1 MGTVVQGLLLILLL
15 ASFVI
20 AFFSARTWHW
30 GHVLVVLGI
39 FLSTLGYFILAAE
52 VLRINKVLGT
62 QVNQREQQL
71 AAVTARNEA
80 LEKGT
85 DDSSIIASLTSE
97 EPPAKMLEGEEEMP
111 SLAELDHRLLLATRL
126 RGRVWRKVTPTGI
139 DPQTGEVTVTID
151 SPAPIGLNINEEN
164 KTVVYVF
171 DDGKAEL
178 PADDGTP
185 RGAQYLGEFQVT
197 AAADQQLKLLPV
209 LPFDQFEQRRLAASR
224 GPWVIYEMMPVD
236 RYAIFAGKTEE
247 QLKQMMPKQSVAEYL
262 RHGKDAVADDPPER
276 IIGLDADG
284 KRLPPDQVDQAARK
298 VYQRR
303 LRDYAT
309 EFDALSA
316 RRTVLQVDIAATKKD
331 IERLTAALA
340 IAQDLKAFR
349 EDERTRLNTDLAGI
363 KKERAEIE
371 AHLAKVQ
378 RQLARGKQ
386 LLAEVL
392 QRNDQLAAELAA
404 RQLRPAATPNG
415 AKSPAAPAAPLTL
428 GVVN

>member
-1 MGTVVQGLLLILLL
+1 
-15 ASFVI
+15 
-20 AFFSARTWHW
+20 
-30 GHVLVVLGI
+30 
-39 FLSTLGYFILAAE
+39 
-52 VLRINKVLGT
+52 
-62 QVNQREQQL
+62 
-71 AAVTARNEA
+71 
-80 LEKGT
+80 
-85 DDSSIIASLTSE
+85 
-97 EPPAKMLEGEEEMP
+97 
-111 SLAELDHRLLLATRL
+111 
-126 RGRVWRKVTPTGI
+126 
-139 DPQTGEVTVTID
+139 
-151 SPAPIGLNINEEN
+151 
-164 KTVVYVF
+164 
-171 DDGKAEL
+171 
-178 PADDGTP
+178 
-185 RGAQYLGEFQVT
+185 
-197 AAADQQLKLLPV
+197 
-209 LPFDQFEQRRLAASR
+209 
-224 GPWVIYEMMPVD
+224 
-236 RYAIFAGKTEE
+236 
-247 QLKQMMPKQSVAEYL
+247 MMPKQSFPEYL